1 MLTEF
6 RKSRLD
12 VKPLALNEFIGPLSL
27 CGCTDQ
33 EANEEF
39 KKFTDIITGDKK
51 RRDEILKALNPD
63 EGDEKA
69 KGKQAKGK
77 KSK

>member
-1 MLTEF
+1 M
-6 RKSRLD
+6 
-12 VKPLALNEFIGPLSL
+12 NEFIGPLSL

-51 RRDEILKALNPD
+51 RRDDILKALNPD
-63 EGDEKA
+63 EDEGGGK
-69 KGKQAKGK
+69 KGKAAKGK
-77 KSK
+77 KGK